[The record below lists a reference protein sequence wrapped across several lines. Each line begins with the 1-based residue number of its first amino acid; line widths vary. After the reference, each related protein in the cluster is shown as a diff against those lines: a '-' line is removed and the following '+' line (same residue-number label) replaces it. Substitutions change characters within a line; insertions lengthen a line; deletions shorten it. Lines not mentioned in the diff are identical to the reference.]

1 MAIQTTVA
9 PSAFESLVRGQTPS
23 GQNTA
28 PRSDKFA
35 TMMDRLISE
44 AATRKR
50 DQVQAETMAQERRSA
65 AASAADQA
73 AADRTAANRAAAN
86 RAADQKAAERSP
98 PPRPD
103 PIRAEPAKP
112 RQTSDAA
119 TQAATQADAR
129 AARKDEAQRTAE
141 RTESRASDAAK
152 AGEAA
157 HATRTER
164 RDAGAAAHAA
174 AKDAKAANAKA
185 ALDDSAKPAPTSVGS
200 GGTPPADTAAKL
212 LPDETNDGTGEGGA
226 QDGTGDQ
233 AAEDGTGEAVI
244 LDLTVTVTETTVE
257 LVTAD
262 RSTVLTDREAALAL
276 AVAPVAIGRPDGE
289 AEETTDDGTLGA
301 VAETAPSDAPV
312 PDGEKAPLAGDPA
325 AEAALAAALA
335 AATPHPDG
343 KAKAAPDES
352 VKAAA
357 AAKPVAEAPA
367 TLADA
372 AAAPAV
378 PPGGPQAETPAPHAE
393 AKDAA
398 KDKPAAAADALSAG
412 ALPIADLPNDDDAP
426 LPQSLTDL
434 AGAKAKA
441 ATRTGADGD
450 AGANAGNRGNPDPN
464 GNPASLA
471 QPPAPQAPLADPA
484 KPAGQSAFLNAAAAA
499 AADAPPPADGAP
511 QATTPTHAVFA
522 GIDGAHTAS
531 GVETGLTTAQ
541 LRPSRG
547 SAGLPMGVQEQV
559 AVHISRNVSDG
570 NDQFT
575 INLRPAELGRIDI
588 KLEIGQDGR
597 VTASVA
603 VEKAQT
609 LELLQRDSRNLERA
623 LQDAGLK
630 ADSNS
635 LNFSLRGE
643 GGQSFQESGRQGGS
657 GRRGRGFGG
666 GPGEVEDAQTAY
678 TLTVAPGRVDIQA

>member
-1 MAIQTTVA
+1 MAIQTNTA
-9 PSAFESLVRGQTPS
+9 PSAFESLVRGQTS
-23 GQNTA
+23 SSQNTA

-35 TMMDRLISE
+35 SMMDRLINE

-50 DQVQAETMAQERRSA
+50 DQVQAEASAQERRSA

-73 AADRTAANRAAAN
+73 AADRTATNRAAAD
-86 RAADQKAAERSP
+86 RAAERKAAERSP

-112 RQTSDAA
+112 RQTADASP
-119 TQAATQADAR
+119 QADAR

-141 RTESRASDAAK
+141 RKDSRASDAAK
-152 AGEAA
+152 AGDSA

-164 RDAGAAAHAA
+164 REAAASAHAT
-174 AKDAKAANAKA
+174 AKEAKAANAKA
-185 ALDDSAKPAPTSVGS
+185 ALDDAAKAAPAGVTVGADLA
-200 GGTPPADTAAKL
+200 ADTAGKL
-212 LPDETNDGTGEGGA
+212 LPDDTNDATGDGGA
-226 QDGTGDQ
+226 GDGAGDQ
-233 AAEDGTGEAVI
+233 ADDGTGEAVI
-244 LDLTVTVTETTVE
+244 IDLTVTVTETTVE
-257 LVTAD
+257 MVTAD
-262 RSTVLTDREAALAL
+262 QSAVLTDREAALAL
-276 AVAPVAIGRPDGE
+276 AVAPLVIGRPDDE
-289 AEETTDDGTLGA
+289 ADKATEDGPVEATTAT
-301 VAETAPSDAPV
+301 TPPDAPV
-312 PDGEKAPLAGDPA
+312 PDDEKVPLAGAPA
-325 AEAALAAALA
+325 TDAALAAAEAASAALA
-335 AATPHPDG
+335 AAGAPHPDS
-343 KAKAAPDES
+343 KAKPAADET
-352 VKAAA
+352 VKATA
-357 AAKPVAEAPA
+357 AAKPVAQAAP
-367 TLADA
+367 TPVDA
-372 AAAPAV
+372 APVQAV
-378 PPGGPQAETPAPHAE
+378 PQPEAPAPHAE

-398 KDKPAAAADALSAG
+398 KDKPATADS
-412 ALPIADLPNDDDAP
+412 LPSGPLPVADRPNDDSAP
-426 LPQSLTDL
+426 LPQSPNDL
-434 AGAKAKA
+434 AAAKAKG

-464 GNPASLA
+464 GNAASLA

-499 AADAPPPADGAP
+499 AADTPPPTDGAP
-511 QATTPTHAVFA
+511 HATTPTHAVFA
-522 GIDGAHTAS
+522 GIEGAHTAS
-531 GVETGLTTAQ
+531 GVETGLTTTQ

-559 AVHISRNVSDG
+559 AVHISKNVSDG

-588 KLEIGQDGR
+588 KLDIGQDGR

-657 GRRGRGFGG
+657 GRRGRGVGG
-666 GPGEVEDAQTAY
+666 GTGEVEDAQAAY
-678 TLTVAPGRVDIQA
+678 TLTLAPGRVDIQA

>member
-1 MAIQTTVA
+1 MAIQTNTA
-9 PSAFESLVRGQTPS
+9 PSAFESLVRGQTS
-23 GQNTA
+23 SSQNTA

-35 TMMDRLISE
+35 SMMDRLIGE

-50 DQVQAETMAQERRSA
+50 DQAQAEATAQDRRNA
-65 AASAADQA
+65 AAN
-73 AADRTAANRAAAN
+73 AADRIAAD
-86 RAADQKAAERSP
+86 RAADRKAAERSAP
-98 PPRPD
+98 SRPD

-112 RQTSDAA
+112 RQTSEA
-119 TQAATQADAR
+119 TAQADAR
-129 AARKDEAQRTAE
+129 AARKDDAQRTAE
-141 RTESRASDAAK
+141 RRDAQASDAAN
-152 AGEAA
+152 AGDSA

-164 RDAGAAAHAA
+164 RNAAAAAHAA
-174 AKDAKAANAKA
+174 AKDAKAGNAKA
-185 ALDDSAKPAPTSVGS
+185 VPDDAAKPAPTGISLP
-200 GGTPPADTAAKL
+200 TDTDGKP
-212 LPDETNDGTGEGGA
+212 LPDETNGVLGDDGA
-226 QDGTGDQ
+226 QDGSGDQ
-233 AAEDGTGEAVI
+233 ATEDGSGEAVI

-257 LVTAD
+257 LVTTD
-262 RSTVLTDREAALAL
+262 RSAVLTDREAALAL
-276 AVAPVAIGRPDGE
+276 AIAPVAIGEPDGE
-289 AEETTDDGTLGA
+289 AKGTAEDGTVEA
-301 VAETAPSDAPV
+301 TAATTPPDASV

-325 AEAALAAALA
+325 AEAALAAAGA
-335 AATPHPDG
+335 PHPDG
-343 KAKAAPDES
+343 KTKAAADES

-357 AAKPVAEAPA
+357 AAKPAAEAPP

-372 AAAPAV
+372 VPAQTV
-378 PPGGPQAETPAPHAE
+378 PPGGPQDEVPTPHAE
-393 AKDAA
+393 AKDATA
-398 KDKPAAAADALSAG
+398 KDKPATAADALSAG
-412 ALPIADLPNDDDAP
+412 ALSVADLPNEDSAP
-426 LPQSLTDL
+426 LPQSPADL
-434 AGAKAKA
+434 AAAKAKGT
-441 ATRTGADGD
+441 TRTGTEGD

-464 GNPASLA
+464 GNAASLA
-471 QPPAPQAPLADPA
+471 QPPSPQAPVADPA
-484 KPAGQSAFLNAAAAA
+484 KPAGQSAFLNAAVAAT
-499 AADAPPPADGAP
+499 DAPPPSDGSPHAS
-511 QATTPTHAVFA
+511 TPTHPVFA
-522 GIDGAHTAS
+522 GIEGVHTAS
-531 GVETGLTTAQ
+531 GMETGLTTAQ

-559 AVHISRNVSDG
+559 AVHISKNVSDG

-666 GPGEVEDAQTAY
+666 GSGEVEDAQAAY
-678 TLTVAPGRVDIQA
+678 TLTLAPGRVDIQA

>member
-1 MAIQTTVA
+1 MAIQTNTA
-9 PSAFESLVRGQTPS
+9 PSAFESLVRGQTS
-23 GQNTA
+23 SSQNTA

-35 TMMDRLISE
+35 SMMDRLITE

-50 DQVQAETMAQERRSA
+50 DQVQAEASAQERRSA

-73 AADRTAANRAAAN
+73 AADRTAANRAAE
-86 RAADQKAAERSP
+86 RKAAERSP

-112 RQTSDAA
+112 RQAADAN
-119 TQAATQADAR
+119 TQADAR

-141 RTESRASDAAK
+141 RKDSRAFDAAK
-152 AGEAA
+152 AGDSA

-164 RDAGAAAHAA
+164 REAAASAHAT
-174 AKDAKAANAKA
+174 AKEAKAANAKA
-185 ALDDSAKPAPTSVGS
+185 ALDDAAKATPAGVTTGADLA
-200 GGTPPADTAAKL
+200 ADTAGTL
-212 LPDETNDGTGEGGA
+212 LPDDANDATGDGGA
-226 QDGTGDQ
+226 RDGAGGQGD
-233 AAEDGTGEAVI
+233 DGTGEAVI

-257 LVTAD
+257 MVTAD
-262 RSTVLTDREAALAL
+262 QSAVLTDREAALAL
-276 AVAPVAIGRPDGE
+276 AVAPLVPAPLANGRPDDAADKATE
-289 AEETTDDGTLGA
+289 DGTVEA
-301 VAETAPSDAPV
+301 TAATTPPAAPV
-312 PDGEKAPLAGDPA
+312 PDDEKAPLAGAPATDAALAA
-325 AEAALAAALA
+325 AEAAAAALA
-335 AATPHPDG
+335 AAGAPHPDG
-343 KAKAAPDES
+343 KTKPAADET
-352 VKAAA
+352 VTAAA
-357 AAKPVAEAPA
+357 AAKPVAQA
-367 TLADA
+367 TPTPVDA
-372 AAAPAV
+372 APVQAV
-378 PPGGPQAETPAPHAE
+378 PQPELPAHHAE

-398 KDKPAAAADALSAG
+398 KDKPATADALSSG
-412 ALPIADLPNDDDAP
+412 ALPVADLPNDDSAP
-426 LPQSLTDL
+426 LPQSPNEL
-434 AGAKAKA
+434 AAAKAKG

-464 GNPASLA
+464 GNAASLA

-511 QATTPTHAVFA
+511 HATTPTHAVFA
-522 GIDGAHTAS
+522 GIEGTHTAS
-531 GVETGLTTAQ
+531 GVETGLTTTQ

-559 AVHISRNVSDG
+559 AVHISKNVSDG

-588 KLEIGQDGR
+588 KLDIGQDGR

-666 GPGEVEDAQTAY
+666 GTGEVEDAQAAY
-678 TLTVAPGRVDIQA
+678 TLTLAPGRVDIQA